1 MEDQSPPPPCTEPTL
16 MDSYITHLKK
26 CLKSIHMVIKKAND
40 ILCSISHPSIC
51 SEVLLSSQGTDYISG
66 VVEVYRVSKRME
78 AAITT
83 LSIVSEKLQLI
94 LRDIDLSWNNL
105 QAFLSVCPCVLQ
117 RLPSPSALD
126 YKVTRPLP
134 VSAQCL
140 NTCCGVCL
148 LERMSEEQS
157 EHTHTHSMLMY
168 EGHLYH
174 PSCANF
180 WLHFVDST
188 LPTLSCRDNCH
199 LCLNLK
205 QEQV

>member
-117 RLPSPSALD
+117 RL
-126 YKVTRPLP
+126 
-134 VSAQCL
+134 C
-140 NTCCGVCL
+140 
-148 LERMSEEQS
+148 QS